1 MSKFLEYFDWIC
13 SGIGAAFGWF
23 FGGADGLIVALLAFS
38 CMDYVTGVLAAGMQH
53 RLSSAI
59 GFKGIAKKM
68 VVFVLVGIAH
78 IIDQQF
84 LGKTAVLRNAVI
96 LFFCANEGMSIL
108 ENSDEIGVPI
118 PEKLRELFLQMREKG
133 KEKHKEI
140 DKQASEMA
148 TGDE

>member
-1 MSKFLEYFDWIC
+1 MSKFWEYFNWIC
-13 SGIGAAFGWF
+13 SGIGAVFGWF
-23 FGGADGLIVALLAFS
+23 FGGADGLIIALLAFS
-38 CMDYVTGVLAAGMQH
+38 CMDYITGVLAAGMQH
-53 RLSSAI
+53 RLSSSI
-59 GFKGIAKKM
+59 GFKGIARKT
-68 VVFVLVGIAH
+68 VVFVLVGVAH

-140 DKQASEMA
+140 DKQSSEM
-148 TGDE
+148 TISDE